1 MQRLV
6 QSALDR
12 DREIGGISMAGNVAD
27 LMWEMLEKA
36 GVKRCYGI
44 VGDALNPVVD
54 ALHRNGK
61 VEFIHVRHE
70 EYGVFAAVADA
81 YFTGK
86 PVVVCGTAG
95 PGVTHLFNGLM
106 DALKEGAPIIA
117 IAGDVETSLID
128 TAALEELNP
137 YQFFET
143 ASLYVGRVVNPK
155 QARAVINTAIM
166 TAVIERGP
174 TVISMPGDVASADAD
189 FRIEDLTIPATPVLR
204 PADADID
211 KLAQMIEAAKTV
223 AIFGGDGCRDAR
235 DEVLALAEKLKAP
248 VGYSYRGK
256 QWLESDNAYAVGMTG
271 LLGYGGAYNAIHKAE
286 LLLLLGTDFPF
297 SEFLPSDGVK
307 KVQVDRRP
315 KHIGRRTFIDLPL
328 VGDVKATLTAL
339 LPKVHE
345 KSDTSFL
352 DNHITETRDFYDLLN
367 HYVDKGPG
375 IKPIRPEFLA
385 ATLCHLA
392 SQDAMFFADTGTPC
406 IWLARHIRG
415 GTNRRF
421 HGSLT
426 WASMASAAP
435 NAFGAQLAYPGRQ
448 TIALCGDG
456 GFTMLALGDL
466 ATQVQRKTPVVQII
480 FNNESLEF
488 VNIEQ
493 QEAGLVPFGVDFKNP
508 NFARVAEAMGAK
520 GIRLEE
526 PGDVKDALAEA
537 LAYKDGPVVVDA
549 VVDPLALSL
558 PSHVPFHT
566 AKGFTLSMAK
576 QVLSGRLDTVIR
588 TMEHNVRLV

>member
-1 MQRLV
+1 
-6 QSALDR
+6 
-12 DREIGGISMAGNVAD
+12 MAQNVAD
-27 LMWEMLEKA
+27 LMWKMLEKA

-44 VGDALNPVVD
+44 IGDALNPVID
-54 ALHRNGK
+54 ALRRNRHI
-61 VEFIHVRHE
+61 EFVHVRHE
-70 EYGVFAAVADA
+70 EYGVFAAVAEA
-81 YFTGK
+81 YFTGN
-86 PVVVCGTAG
+86 PVAVCGTAG

-106 DALKEGAPIIA
+106 DARKEGAPIIA
-117 IAGDVETSLID
+117 IAGDVETSVMD
-128 TAALEELNP
+128 TSGLEELNP

-143 ASLYVGRVVNPK
+143 ASLYVGRVVNPA

-174 TVISMPGDVASADAD
+174 TVISMPGDVASEDAD
-189 FRIEDLTIPATPVLR
+189 FRIELLTIPVTPIFR
-204 PADADID
+204 PADADVD
-211 KLAQMIEAAKTV
+211 RLAEMIEAAKTV

-235 DEVLALAEKLKAP
+235 NEVLALAEKLKAP
-248 VGYSYRGK
+248 VGYSFRGK
-256 QWLESDNAYAVGMTG
+256 QWLESDNPCAVGMTG
-271 LLGYGGAYNAIHKAE
+271 LLGYGGAYSAINKAE

-315 KHIGRRTFIDLPL
+315 KHIGRRTQIDLPL
-328 VGDVKATLTAL
+328 VGDVKATVTAL
-339 LPKVHE
+339 LPKVRAR
-345 KSDTSFL
+345 SDTSFL
-352 DNHITETRDFYDLLN
+352 DDHLAETRDFYDLLN
-367 HYVDKGPG
+367 HYVDKGPD

-392 SQDAMFFADTGTPC
+392 SEDAMFFADTGTPC

-415 GTNRRF
+415 GAHRRF
-421 HGSLT
+421 FGSFT
-426 WASMASAAP
+426 WASMANAAP

-456 GFTMLALGDL
+456 GFTMLGLGDL
-466 ATQVQRKTPVVQII
+466 LTQVQRKTRVLHII
-480 FNNESLEF
+480 FNNESLNF

-493 QEAGLVPFGVDFKNP
+493 QEAGILPFGVDFKNP
-508 NFARVAEAMGAK
+508 NFAKVAEAMGAK

-537 LAYKDGPVVVDA
+537 LAYNDGPVLVDA

-566 AKGFTLSMAK
+566 VKGFTLSMAK
-576 QVLSGRLDTVIR
+576 QVLSGRMDTVIK
-588 TMEHNVRLV
+588 TMERNVRLV